1 MLQLTICLDS
11 GGEKPLYQQLYESLA
26 AQIRSGVLK
35 AGDRLPGKRAL
46 AGQLAVAVNTVDTA
60 YQMLAAEGYL
70 AVSYTHL
77 SLPSPPVPLHPHLLS
92 VRRGG
97 H

>member
-46 AGQLAVAVNTVDTA
+46 AFRTP
-60 YQMLAAEGYL
+60 E
-70 AVSYTHL
+70 
-77 SLPSPPVPLHPHLLS
+77 
-92 VRRGG
+92 RI
-97 H
+97 